1 MWGRKYHRNDRE
13 EPATSATDDIR
24 FSVPLYTIAEA
35 ARFLGV
41 APSTFGTWA
50 RGYRRAFQGR
60 KDVVAGP
67 ILTALGPAR
76 NGASIPFVGLAE
88 GMVITAFRQ
97 AGVSMQHLRKA
108 VAILEREIGFE
119 HALASK
125 RLYTDG
131 ARLLFDYAERED
143 DTELA
148 GLTVVV
154 SQQKVF
160 AQVVKE
166 YLGRIEYG
174 PDDWARLIVSPATR
188 NRTILVDPARSFG
201 QPMFAHGAVRVEDVL
216 DRWRAGESIAHVA
229 EDFGVPADD
238 VEDYLRV
245 AVPAAA

>member
-1 MWGRKYHRNDRE
+1 MTERS
-13 EPATSATDDIR
+13 PATSANDDIR
-24 FSVPLYTIAEA
+24 FSVPLYTVAEA

-50 RGYRRAFQGR
+50 HGYRRNFPGR
-60 KDVVAGP
+60 KRVVAGP
-67 ILTALGPAR
+67 ILTSLGSAR
-76 NGASIPFVGLAE
+76 NEASIPFVGLAE
-88 GMVITAFRQ
+88 GMVVAAFRR

-108 VAILEREIGFE
+108 VAILEREIGFA

-131 ARLLFDYAERED
+131 ARLLFDYAEREGD
-143 DTELA
+143 ADLA

-160 AQVVKE
+160 AEVVE
-166 YLGRIEYG
+166 DYLTRIEYG
-174 PDDWARLIVSPATR
+174 SDGWAELLVSPATP
-188 NRTILVDPARSFG
+188 NRTILVDPERSFG
-201 QPMFAHGAVRVEDVL
+201 QPIFAHGAVRVEDVL

-229 EDFGVPADD
+229 EDFGVPAED

-245 AVPAAA
+245 AVPVAA